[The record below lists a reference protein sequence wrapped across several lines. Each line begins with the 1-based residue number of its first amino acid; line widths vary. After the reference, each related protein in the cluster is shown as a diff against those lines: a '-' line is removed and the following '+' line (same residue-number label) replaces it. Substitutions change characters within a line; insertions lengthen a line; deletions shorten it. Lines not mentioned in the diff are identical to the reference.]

1 MSNNLTTP
9 KVSVIMPVYNS
20 KQFLPEAIESVLKQ
34 SMSDFE
40 LILVND
46 GSTDGSAEV
55 CDKYADTDGRIRV
68 IHKKNGGV
76 CSARNVGIDASR
88 SEYVTFIDNDDY
100 YDTDFLEVLFSGI
113 ISENADL
120 AKCGRKNI
128 RITPE
133 NKILKE
139 TENTYLDVCLDKEE
153 FSEQYIRIKLSG
165 IYSSIWNGLYRKSI
179 LVENNVRFDENVVH
193 GNEDIIF
200 NSEYSLYCSRF
211 LFVRKSLYTHF
222 YRIGHSTSTKF
233 YDDQVSTRIQALNM
247 EMNLTQN
254 EESKNIIALEGIREC
269 FRLLLPIKE
278 HKKRLEYIDYIKR
291 NMDFNV
297 LKKNKIL
304 SADLLSKAAKVDLI
318 LIKNRA
324 YRLYFSL
331 RKLMA

>member
-128 RITPE
+128 RIR
-133 NKILKE
+133 
-139 TENTYLDVCLDKEE
+139 C
-153 FSEQYIRIKLSG
+153 
-165 IYSSIWNGLYRKSI
+165 
-179 LVENNVRFDENVVH
+179 
-193 GNEDIIF
+193 
-200 NSEYSLYCSRF
+200 
-211 LFVRKSLYTHF
+211 
-222 YRIGHSTSTKF
+222 
-233 YDDQVSTRIQALNM
+233 
-247 EMNLTQN
+247 
-254 EESKNIIALEGIREC
+254 
-269 FRLLLPIKE
+269 
-278 HKKRLEYIDYIKR
+278 
-291 NMDFNV
+291 
-297 LKKNKIL
+297 
-304 SADLLSKAAKVDLI
+304 
-318 LIKNRA
+318 
-324 YRLYFSL
+324 
-331 RKLMA
+331 